1 MDVQPPEATGTTVR
15 TQKLPLFA
23 AAHQSDL
30 SESNQSL
37 EDSSNKHETLYL
49 AFEAPIEPDADSVE
63 VTLLGSDLA
72 HEAPAA
78 SAPAEAAELVQIQA
92 LEIAANRAQ
101 IARQERAEEELQ
113 RGLRLRDG
121 WLEES
126 RNEIRALKEERKSIA
141 AQLAEARTALQ
152 QMSNKVTQQA
162 TQIASLEADA
172 AERMGMTA
180 FAEDGPQTRRAQPDE
195 VLPLAK
201 PTKLV
206 PLDDDSTPIVLN
218 RRVMTVGRTRE
229 SDICVPSALVSR
241 DHARML
247 VSEGSVVMFDVGSI
261 NGCFIDDQLV
271 RRQVLRDGDV
281 VRFADRR
288 YRYCA

>member
-1 MDVQPPEATGTTVR
+1 MDVHPSEASGATVR
-15 TQKLPLFA
+15 TQKLPLVA

-37 EDSSNKHETLYL
+37 EDSSNKNETLYL

-72 HEAPAA
+72 HETPAA
-78 SAPAEAAELVQIQA
+78 SAPAETAELVQIQA

-101 IARQERAEEELQ
+101 IARQERAQEELQ
-113 RGLRLRDG
+113 RALRLRDG

-126 RNEIRALKEERKSIA
+126 RNEIRALKEERKNIA

-152 QMSNKVTQQA
+152 QMSNKVAQQA